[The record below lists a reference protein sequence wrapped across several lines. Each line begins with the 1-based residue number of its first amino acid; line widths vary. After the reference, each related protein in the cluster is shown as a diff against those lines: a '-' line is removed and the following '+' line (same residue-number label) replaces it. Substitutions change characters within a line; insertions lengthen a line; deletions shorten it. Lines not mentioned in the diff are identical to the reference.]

1 MAYKE
6 AEQDAGQIRAGMQN
20 AQEAAARV
28 QSAQKMRAPE
38 RRELP
43 RISLE
48 AHSPINTI
56 SIVADHSRIPSD
68 GFYPEAHRADL
79 YARIAVNAQRYLPE
93 GVSSLHARF
102 QAALERL

>member
-6 AEQDAGQIRAGMQN
+6 AERDAQQ
-20 AQEAAARV
+20 V
-28 QSAQKMRAPE
+28 RAPE

-56 SIVADHSRIPSD
+56 SIVADHSRIPSE
-68 GFYPEAHRADL
+68 GVYPEAHRADL
-79 YARIAVNAQRYLPE
+79 YARIAVNVQRYLPE
-93 GVSSLHARF
+93 GQASLQNRI

>member
-6 AEQDAGQIRAGMQN
+6 AEQDAQQVRAPG
-20 AQEAAARV
+20 E

-48 AHSPINTI
+48 AHSPISSI
-56 SIVADHSRIPSD
+56 SIVADHSRIPSE
-68 GFYPEAHRADL
+68 GFYPEAHKADL
-79 YARIAVNAQRYLPE
+79 YARIAVNVQRYLPE
-93 GVSSLHARF
+93 GQASLHNRL
-102 QAALERL
+102 QAAIERL